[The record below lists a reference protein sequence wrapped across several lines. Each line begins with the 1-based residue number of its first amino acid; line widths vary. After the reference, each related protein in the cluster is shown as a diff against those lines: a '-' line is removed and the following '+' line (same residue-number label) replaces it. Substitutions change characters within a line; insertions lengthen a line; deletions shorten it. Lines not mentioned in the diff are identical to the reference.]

1 MDRRKFLHT
10 AAAGTVATSALSTLL
25 ARSANASTAGAG
37 AGAGIGGSDILRVA
51 DAVLAQTYPFTL
63 PALGYDN
70 AAVEPAVDAMTMS
83 IHHDKHHAAY
93 VTNLNKALETQPTLH
108 KKTLRELLTSLNS
121 VPDAARNAVRNNGGG
136 HANHAM
142 FWQVLSPG
150 GAKAP
155 TGALLAAI
163 NKDFGSV
170 VACTAA
176 LKAAGV
182 GQFGSGW
189 TWLVRDASGKLIV
202 RGTPNQDT
210 PLSDGARVLLGVD
223 VWEHAYYLKYQNR
236 RPDYLDAVLGALNWD
251 VVAKAY
257 TA

>member
-25 ARSANASTAGAG
+25 ANSANASAVSA
-37 AGAGIGGSDILRVA
+37 ASAPVDVSRVA
-51 DAVLAQTYPFTL
+51 DDVLAQTYPFVL

-93 VTNLNKALETQPTLH
+93 VTNLNKALETQPALQ
-108 KKTLRELLTSLNS
+108 KKTLRELLTSLS
-121 VPDAARNAVRNNGGG
+121 AVPDVARNAVRNNGGG

-142 FWQVLSPG
+142 FWQVLAPG

-155 TGALLAAI
+155 SGALLAAI

-170 VACTAA
+170 AACIAA

-189 TWLVRDASGKLIV
+189 TWLVRDSSGKLIV

-236 RPDYLDAVLGALNWD
+236 RPDYLDAVLAALNWD
-251 VVAKAY
+251 MVAKAY

>member
-25 ARSANASTAGAG
+25 AESAKASTTGAS
-37 AGAGIGGSDILRVA
+37 IGGSDVLPVV
-51 DAVLAQTYPFTL
+51 DDVLAQTYPFTL
-63 PALGYDN
+63 PALGYAN

-93 VTNLNKALETQPTLH
+93 VTNLNKALETQPKLQ
-108 KKTLRELLTSLNS
+108 KKTLRELLTSLSS

-150 GAKAP
+150 GAPAP
-155 TGALLAAI
+155 TGALLTAI

-182 GQFGSGW
+182 AQFGSGW
-189 TWLVRDASGKLIV
+189 TWLMRGASGKLIV

-210 PLSDGARVLLGVD
+210 PLSTGARVLLGID

>member
-10 AAAGTVATSALSTLL
+10 AAAGAVTTSALSSLL
-25 ARSANASTAGAG
+25 SDTAHAST
-37 AGAGIGGSDILRVA
+37 VA
-51 DAVLAQTYPFTL
+51 SRTVDVSRAADEVLAQTYPFSL
-63 PALGYDN
+63 PPLGYDN
-70 AAVEPAVDAMTMS
+70 AAVEPAVDAATMS

-93 VTNLNKALETQPTLH
+93 VTNLNKALETQPALQ
-108 KKTLRELLTSLNS
+108 KKTLRELLTSLSS

-142 FWQVLSPG
+142 FWQVLAPG
-150 GAKAP
+150 GAKEP
-155 TGALLAAI
+155 SGALLAAV

-170 VACTAA
+170 PACIAA
-176 LKAAGV
+176 LKAAGI

-189 TWLVRDASGKLIV
+189 SWLLRDGAGKLVV
-202 RGTPNQDT
+202 RSTPNQDT
-210 PLSDGARVLLGVD
+210 PLSEGARVLLGID

-236 RPDYLDAVLGALNWD
+236 RPDYLDAVLGAINWD
-251 VVAKAY
+251 VVSKAY

>member
-1 MDRRKFLHT
+1 MDRRKFLHS

-25 ARSANASTAGAG
+25 AQSAHASVIDAD
-37 AGAGIGGSDILRVA
+37 ISDVSRVA
-51 DAVLAQTYPFTL
+51 DDVLAQTYPFTL
-63 PALGYDN
+63 PTLGYDN

-93 VTNLNKALETQPTLH
+93 VTNLNKALETQPTLQ
-108 KKTLRELLTSLNS
+108 KKTLRELLTSLS
-121 VPDAARNAVRNNGGG
+121 TVPDAARNAVRNNGGG

-142 FWQVLSPG
+142 FWQVLAPG

-155 TGALLAAI
+155 SGALLAAI
-163 NKDFGSV
+163 NKEFGSV

-210 PLSDGARVLLGVD
+210 PLSDGSRVLLGVD

-236 RPDYLDAVLGALNWD
+236 RPDYLDAVLSALNWD
-251 VVAKAY
+251 VVAKAF